1 MERRSL
7 AEMAAI
13 PGVGDAVA
21 SNLFQMGWRN
31 LRDLAIADADELA
44 QVPGI
49 GSTERAESIIEVAND
64 AASGKLQLAVKYP
77 EPASEENRMVVDP
90 NEDEGYAGGDA

>member
-1 MERRSL
+1 
-7 AEMAAI
+7 
-13 PGVGDAVA
+13 
-21 SNLFQMGWRN
+21 MGWRN

-49 GSTERAESIIEVAND
+49 GSVDKAEAIIEVAND

-77 EPASEENRMVVDP
+77 ACLR
-90 NEDEGYAGGDA
+90 